1 VVGGVVVGGVVIG
14 GVVVGGVV
22 VGGVVIGGVVIG
34 GVVVGGV
41 VIGGVV
47 VGGVVVGGGISNP
60 SLILLQSITP
70 LESKVILFSIFIQ
83 VQELQE
89 YTLQVIQLIVVYQII
104 IFIKLQTEAF
114 RALIME
120 FTFLILQ
127 DFFKY

>member
-1 VVGGVVVGGVVIG
+1 MVSIQLVQLQKKTVKIV
-14 GVVVGGVV
+14 
-22 VGGVVIGGVVIG
+22 
-34 GVVVGGV
+34 
-41 VIGGVV
+41 
-47 VGGVVVGGGISNP
+47 
-60 SLILLQSITP
+60 LI
-70 LESKVILFSIFIQ
+70 VILFSIFIQ